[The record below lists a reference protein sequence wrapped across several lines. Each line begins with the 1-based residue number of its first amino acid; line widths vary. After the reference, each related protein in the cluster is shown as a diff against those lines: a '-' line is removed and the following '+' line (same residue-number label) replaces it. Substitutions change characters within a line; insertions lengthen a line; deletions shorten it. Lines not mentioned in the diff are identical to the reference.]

1 MGPLS
6 GIKVIEVR
14 GIGPG
19 PYAGMLMADLG
30 AEVTVVDR
38 VGADAGIAPP
48 AAVDVTMRGKRSIK
62 VDLKSAEGVELLL
75 QMVERSDVLTE
86 GFRPGVAER
95 LGFGPEA
102 CHARNAGLVYGRI
115 TGWGQTGPL
124 SQAAG
129 HDINYIA
136 LAGALGSIGP
146 SDKPAIPLNLIG
158 DYAGGSLFLV
168 IGVLAALVE
177 RQRSGRG
184 EVIDA
189 AIVDGTAN
197 LTHILHTLAALKLWQ
212 PARGANLLDGGAP
225 HYDVYRT
232 ADDKF
237 VSVGAL
243 EPQFY
248 ALLVEKAG
256 LDPAVFN
263 PQLALAEWPARRAA
277 LADAFA
283 TRTRDEWCEL
293 LEGTDAC
300 FAPVLDYTEAPSHPH
315 NVARQN
321 FVAVGGM
328 QQPAPAPRFARAT
341 PAAPSP
347 AHAEGSDTEAVLTE
361 LGLAPA
367 AIAALRARGVAG

>member
-38 VGADAGIAPP
+38 VGAEASIAPP

-75 QMVERSDVLTE
+75 QMVERSDVLIE

-102 CHARNAGLVYGRI
+102 CHVRNAGLVYGRI

-146 SDKPAIPLNLIG
+146 RDKPAIPLNLIG

-177 RQRSGRG
+177 RQRSGQG

-189 AIVDGTAN
+189 AIVDGTAS
-197 LTHILHTLAALKLWQ
+197 LTHILYTLAALKLWQ
-212 PARGANLLDGGAP
+212 PVRGANLLDGGAP

-237 VSVGAL
+237 VSVGPL

-248 ALLVEKAG
+248 ALFVEKAG
-256 LDPAVFN
+256 LDAAVFN
-263 PQLALAEWPARRAA
+263 PQLAFAEWPARRAA

-315 NVARQN
+315 NAARQN
-321 FVAVGGM
+321 FVTVGGM
-328 QQPAPAPRFARAT
+328 QQPAPAPRFERAT
-341 PAAPSP
+341 PETPST
-347 AHAEGSDTEAVLTE
+347 AHVEGSDTETVLAE
-361 LGLAPA
+361 LGLNDE
-367 AIAALRARGVAG
+367 AIAALRQQGVI